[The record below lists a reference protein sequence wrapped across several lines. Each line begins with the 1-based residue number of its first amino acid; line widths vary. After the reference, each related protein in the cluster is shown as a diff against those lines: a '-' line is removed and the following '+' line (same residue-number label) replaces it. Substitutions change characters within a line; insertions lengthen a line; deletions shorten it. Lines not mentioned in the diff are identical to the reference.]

1 MIAWH
6 CRHINLDIMPVP
18 LPGGI
23 GCGLHWAWVP
33 FFGFIFGAATII
45 SLLAIWLAQGHP
57 RYRSN
62 ESTVVYISD
71 VGADNHAL
79 FIVLGTLTA
88 LLFFASIYLDYR
100 LRHTYRIPTR
110 VRRYER
116 AASALSLIFA
126 FVCALGCILL
136 TIFDA
141 FAHPTLHWTF
151 SGIFFVALLLSGLF
165 NMIELG
171 GETPHLMTAQHYLP
185 VLCLVHGLLA
195 FVALYWLASECC
207 ILPSPE
213 SLPYNMNVLHD
224 WRIIWEMSASQGL
237 I

>member
-1 MIAWH
+1 
-6 CRHINLDIMPVP
+6 MPVP

-23 GCGLHWAWVP
+23 GFGLHWAWVP

-45 SLLAIWLAQGHP
+45 SLLVIWLAQGHP

-116 AASALSLIFA
+116 AASGLSLIFA
-126 FVCALGCILL
+126 FICALGCILL

-171 GETPHLMTAQHYLP
+171 GETSHDRSSSPSLSTW
-185 VLCLVHGLLA
+185 LA
-195 FVALYWLASECC
+195 CFVALQWLASYVK
-207 ILPSPE
+207 SFH
-213 SLPYNMNVLHD
+213 SL
-224 WRIIWEMSASQGL
+224 SACSKIQANYMTG